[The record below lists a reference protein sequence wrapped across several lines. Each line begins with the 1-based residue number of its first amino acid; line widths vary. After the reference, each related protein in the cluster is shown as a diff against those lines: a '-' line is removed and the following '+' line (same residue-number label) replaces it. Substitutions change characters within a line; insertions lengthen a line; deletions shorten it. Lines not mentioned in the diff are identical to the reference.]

1 MFTRWVHAAE
11 RLGRHLPSQCAICRD
26 WQDARVC
33 QDCLQRH
40 APPRWRCT
48 GCAAPAPQG
57 QPRCGR
63 CVTHPPVFERAVAVW
78 DHDYPWH
85 LLVERFKFHDALDLA
100 DTLAQHL
107 HAAIERQDAPV
118 AVDCI
123 VPVPLSARRLAE
135 RGYNQAWELARRLGI
150 RLGCP
155 ARSDLVLRRRETP
168 TQVGLDLTQR
178 LRNLR
183 GAFAVPQARRAELHG
198 LRVAVVDDVMTTG
211 ATISAVAQA
220 LRAAGVRSVQAWV
233 LTRTPST

>member
-1 MFTRWVHAAE
+1 MFTRLVQATE
-11 RLGRHLPSQCAICRD
+11 RLGRHLPSQCAICRS
-26 WQDARVC
+26 WQDGRVC
-33 QDCLQRH
+33 RDCLQRY

-48 GCAAPAPQG
+48 RCAAPAPQG

-63 CVTHPPVFERAVAVW
+63 CMTHPPAFDHAVAVW
-78 DHDYPWH
+78 DHAYPWH
-85 LLVERFKFHDALDLA
+85 LLVERFKFDDALDLA

-135 RGYNQAWELARRLGI
+135 RGYNQAWELARRLGV

-155 ARSDLVLRRRETP
+155 ARSDLVLRRRDTP
-168 TQVGLDLTQR
+168 TQVGLDLAQR

-183 GAFAVPQARRAELHG
+183 GAFAVPQPRYADLHG
-198 LRVAVVDDVMTTG
+198 RRVAVVDDVMTTG

-220 LRAAGVRSVQAWV
+220 LRAAGAQAVHAWV
-233 LTRTPST
+233 LTRTSSA